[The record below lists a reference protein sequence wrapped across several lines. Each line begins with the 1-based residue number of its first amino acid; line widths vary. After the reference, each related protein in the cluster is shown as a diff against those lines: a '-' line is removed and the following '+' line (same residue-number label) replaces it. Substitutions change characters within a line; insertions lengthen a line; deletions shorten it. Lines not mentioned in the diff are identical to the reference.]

1 MQKLAHKPDYVLVTL
16 IGLVIVLGMVMLSSA
31 SSVLGYT
38 KFHDSYWYVKHQFL
52 LGFLP
57 GLVLFLFFS
66 RTDYRLWKKIA
77 PLLLWFSIGLLVLV
91 FIPGLAAGYGTAK
104 SWINVFGFSL
114 QPSEIVKLTFLLYLA
129 AWLEKRKEKVHDFAY
144 GFLQFLVYLGLVA
157 GLIII
162 QPDVGTVSILVLT
175 SVVVFYAGGARL
187 GHIMLVVIG
196 AAAALGAL
204 IAAAPYRLKR
214 LTAFMNPEADPLG
227 IGYHVKQALL
237 AIGSGGWLGLGL
249 GQSKQKYQY
258 LPEVAGDSIFAVIAE
273 ELGFVITTLFIILFL
288 AIFYRMMKIAQ
299 RTPDTFGQLVVV
311 GVGVWLLGQF
321 FVNIGAMLGLM
332 PLTGLP
338 LPFVSYGGTAMMTL
352 MAASGIVVNISC
364 HTEER
369 PVVKALK
376 SFR

>member
-1 MQKLAHKPDYVLVTL
+1 MQKLAHKPDYVLIILV
-16 IGLVIVLGMVMLSSA
+16 GLVIVLGLVMLSSA
-31 SSVLGYT
+31 TSVLGYT

-66 RTDYRLWKKIA
+66 RTDYRYWKKIA
-77 PLLLWFSIGLLVLV
+77 PWLLWFSIGLLVLV
-91 FIPGLAAGYGTAK
+91 FIPGLAANYGTAK
-104 SWINVFGFSL
+104 SWINIFGFSL
-114 QPSEIVKLTFLLYLA
+114 QPSEIVKLIFLLYLA
-129 AWLEKRKEKVHDFAY
+129 AWLEKRKEKVPDFAY

-157 GLIII
+157 GLVVM

-187 GHIMLVVIG
+187 GHVIAVMG
-196 AAAALGAL
+196 AAGLGLGAL
-204 IAAAPYRLKR
+204 AIAAPYRLKR

-227 IGYHVKQALL
+227 IGYHIRQALL
-237 AIGSGGWLGLGL
+237 AVGSGGWLGLGL

-258 LPEVAGDSIFAVIAE
+258 LPEVAGDSIFAVMAE
-273 ELGFVITTLFIILFL
+273 ELGFIMTTLFIILFL
-288 AIFYRMMKIAQ
+288 LIFYRMIKIA
-299 RTPDTFGQLVVV
+299 RRSPDTFGQLVVV
-311 GVGVWLLGQF
+311 GVGVWILGQF

-352 MAASGIVVNISC
+352 MAAVGIVVNISC
-364 HTEER
+364 HTQER
-369 PVVKALK
+369 STVRALK
-376 SFR
+376 SFH

>member
-187 GHIMLVVIG
+187 GHIMLVVTG

-352 MAASGIVVNISC
+352 LAAVGIVVNISC